1 MSSYTAMFWATGRSG
16 RTASPSTLLRAI
28 LEIVGDPDREF
39 LRRAETGLT
48 LGILRGHRSGLAL
61 QEKAGSRTGARGRSS
76 ARRASW
82 THQRQSKRRRHSSPR
97 GAHEPEPEGERT
109 PGPPPATSDTPRR
122 ARRRRRGPEPLS
134 GATRTSHVFE
144 EQTSWRLDLPGNPA
158 RGYRTTFR

>member
-97 GAHEPEPEGERT
+97 GT
-109 PGPPPATSDTPRR
+109 R
-122 ARRRRRGPEPLS
+122 ARARGRADPRAAP
-134 GATRTSHVFE
+134 SHVRHPPKSAPQAQGTRATF
-144 EQTSWRLDLPGNPA
+144 
-158 RGYRTTFR
+158 RGYQDFSCV